1 MKKYLIIAV
10 AVLFC
15 LSAVSAFAADATKGS
30 HRPASKSIDDPM
42 FQAASEHISQ
52 WGKSSEIVKG
62 ESLRTDVEKLDDRR
76 GPTCKKMVF
85 E

>member
-10 AVLFC
+10 AILFC
-15 LSAVSAFAADATKGS
+15 LGAVSAFAADTAKGP

-42 FQAASEHISQ
+42 FQAASEHISK
-52 WGKSSEIVKG
+52 WGKSSEIVKD
-62 ESLRTDVEKLDDRR
+62 ESLRTDVEKLDERR

-85 E
+85 Q